1 MKIEKNIA
9 KDTAIPAQYGDSFL
23 VMDYG
28 KGSYIYDISGKRYLD
43 FTAGISVNALGYGNE
58 ELVSVMTEQAKKL
71 IHISNLYMT
80 MPALELADELVATGD
95 FSAVNFSNSGTEAN
109 EAALKYA
116 RLYAKKKKGS
126 DAVRFLCFSSGFHGR
141 TMGSLSVTP
150 KPAYKEKFLPLVP
163 GVVESP
169 YNDVESLE
177 HTLDDS
183 FAAVIVEPVQG
194 EGGLDCLKPEF
205 SEALNRL
212 CKKYDVILIADE
224 VQTGLGRTGY
234 LYASHALGLEPD
246 IITLAK
252 PLAGGLPLGATL
264 IPEKINSLLSVG
276 DHGST
281 FGGGPV
287 TCSLALKVF
296 RTIREESFLESV
308 REKAKILD
316 SFLCSVKEAYP
327 FVIKCKGMGLLRGIE
342 LDDKVPVSS
351 VISKARDKGLL
362 ILRSGS
368 NTLRIAPPLT
378 ITEAELEEG
387 CSILE
392 AIFSGINA

>member
-9 KDTAIPAQYGDSFL
+9 KKTAIPAQYGDNFI
-23 VMDYG
+23 VMDHG
-28 KGSYIYDISGKRYLD
+28 KGSYVYDIAGTRYLD

-58 ELVSVMTEQAKKL
+58 DIAELMAEQAKRL

-80 MPALELADELVATGD
+80 MPALELAEELAATGD
-95 FSAVNFSNSGTEAN
+95 FAAVNFSNSGTEAN

-150 KPAYKEKFLPLVP
+150 KPSYKEKFLPLVP
-163 GVVESP
+163 GVVEIP

-177 HTLDDS
+177 HTLDES

-194 EGGLDCLKPEF
+194 EGGLDCIKPEF
-205 SEALNRL
+205 ADALNSL

-224 VQTGLGRTGY
+224 VQTGLGRTGH
-234 LYASHALGLEPD
+234 LYASFALGLKPD

-264 IPEKINSLLSVG
+264 IPGRINSLLSVG

-281 FGGGPV
+281 FGGGPLV
-287 TCSLALKVF
+287 CSVALKVF
-296 RTIREESFLESV
+296 KTINDESFLQAV
-308 REKAKILD
+308 RKKAEILE
-316 SFLCSVKEAYP
+316 SFLSSAAETYS
-327 FVIKCKGMGLLRGIE
+327 FVIRRKGMGLLQGLE
-342 LDDKVPVSS
+342 LDDKVKVAD
-351 VISKARDKGLL
+351 IIKEARDKGLL
-362 ILRSGS
+362 VLRSGA
-368 NTLRIAPPLT
+368 NVLRIAPPLT

-392 AIFSGINA
+392 AIFSGIDA